1 MKQNETIKEFWENN
15 PTMPSEQAAEILGV
29 SRNQV
34 RVVKSMNGITNKKH
48 SETLGLIIKQQK
60 EEISRLKAI
69 ILSLLA
75 E

>member
-1 MKQNETIKEFWENN
+1 MNKNETIKEFWENN
-15 PTMPSEQAAEILGV
+15 PTMSSEQAAEILGV

-48 SETLGLIIKQQK
+48 SETLELIIKQQK